1 MIRRSPSIDAMVKR
15 LHLTKVD
22 AIALKTK
29 MRSGDADRVLATA
42 NKMLNGYGVDSVQH
56 EALWI
61 NKFYGPIGLLYINKG
76 GPYYV
81 TLCYDT
87 EKEIMFIGNWGDW
100 VDNHKGIQKFRN
112 KHGHH

>member
-1 MIRRSPSIDAMVKR
+1 MVKR

-61 NKFYGPIGLLYINKG
+61 N
-76 GPYYV
+76 
-81 TLCYDT
+81 
-87 EKEIMFIGNWGDW
+87 
-100 VDNHKGIQKFRN
+100 
-112 KHGHH
+112 